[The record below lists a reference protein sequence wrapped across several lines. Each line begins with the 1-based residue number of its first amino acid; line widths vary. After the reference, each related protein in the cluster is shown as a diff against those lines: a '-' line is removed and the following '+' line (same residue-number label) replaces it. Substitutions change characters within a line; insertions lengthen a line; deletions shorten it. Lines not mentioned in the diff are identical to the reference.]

1 VALSPNCCFE
11 GTRLLHYI
19 ISTLQR
25 YTRRG
30 LLGTHLFVF
39 ALARFTLLENRAEK
53 LKSHE
58 TTPVRTAS
66 AKTNN
71 PEQSLR
77 KAISRK
83 QLLKAAEQKS
93 GFIVEQR
100 QKPLSEQNYDL
111 KSAK

>member
-1 VALSPNCCFE
+1 
-11 GTRLLHYI
+11 LHYI

-30 LLGTHLFVF
+30 LLVTHLFVF

-58 TTPVRTAS
+58 TTPVRTAL

-71 PEQSLR
+71 PEQSLK
-77 KAISRK
+77 KAILRK

-93 GFIVEQR
+93 GFIVEQK
-100 QKPLSEQNYDL
+100 QKPLYEQNYDL